1 MPAEPAHQDG
11 SEYPSGS
18 LIYEI
23 ARGRQCDQLAQREA
37 YRTRSGSLLAFAGI
51 LATLSIA
58 TTSVH
63 GHSLLVGAGVLA
75 LIIAAALFFAVIVWF
90 NLKATPRLRP
100 LFEDYAG
107 KHEDHTRF
115 HITGNLID
123 AVEDNEATLQ
133 TTDFIHTL
141 AVLMLFLG
149 TVLVGIRVVLM
160 VV

>member
-1 MPAEPAHQDG
+1 MPAEPAHQDS
-11 SEYPSGS
+11 SEYPSGP

-23 ARGRQCDQLAQREA
+23 ARGRQRDQLAQREA

-90 NLKATPRLRP
+90 NR
-100 LFEDYAG
+100 
-107 KHEDHTRF
+107 HTRF

-123 AVEDNEATLQ
+123 AVEENEATLQ

-149 TVLVGIRVVLM
+149 TVLVGIGVVLM
-160 VV
+160 VVWKEP